1 MDFRPDCTK
10 KYDKILAVPDCASA
24 ACGWSFFSG
33 WRMIGQRIDASMLGG
48 EYAVILK
55 ADGAVDFVFAGAEIP
70 GMTWSPSAGGFRI
83 DYFGTTMEGAVIAT
97 GVDINYFDTLSL
109 SNAISCLAGGRS
121 LSFAFYNFIVI
132 ASKPV
137 DTLNDKGIAFFSFRM
152 SF

>member
-1 MDFRPDCTK
+1 MK
-10 KYDKILAVPDCASA
+10 EHLSILQKCPLFTGVDPKDIPIMMTC
-24 ACGWSFFSG
+24 
-33 WRMIGQRIDASMLGG
+33 LGG
-48 EYAVILK
+48 TIRSFSKKETIIAEGDPAETVGILLSGR
-55 ADGAVDFVFAGAEIP
+55 AQIV
-70 GMTWSPSAGGFRI
+70 RI